1 VSAEIALPAAAA
13 PAQARVN
20 RWLVLVLVLAA
31 QFMVTLDAMV
41 VNVAL
46 PSIQSAL
53 HFGSASSLQWVV
65 NAYTLLFRR
74 ERGRALGLFGAVM
87 AAGGATGL
95 LLGGVLTSELSWRWI
110 FYVNLPIGL
119 LAVLA
124 ALYYVPNT
132 RGAERPKSADVA
144 GAAAVTTGLVLL
156 VYAIVNAQQWRWAS
170 GTTLG
175 LLAAAAALLAAFVLI
190 ELRSREP
197 LVRLGIFAQRTLS
210 AASGTAFLFMPG
222 LFVTMFFPSLYLQE
236 VLGYSPIKTGAAFLP
251 FPLTMTV
258 FAIGGQRLIRRT
270 GARPPLIAGL
280 LLGAASL
287 LLLFGRIPVHGSY
300 PRDVLPA
307 LVVMAVGT
315 GLALPT
321 IILVATS
328 NVDSN
333 EAGLASGIVNSSQQ
347 IGGALGLAVLAT
359 IAATKTASA
368 LPMAGGA
375 TTTATAGARAMV
387 DGFQLGFT
395 VAGAFLLAA
404 ALLTGLFIHRTD
416 VEHLKA
422 EPEPEPAAIAPAL
435 GAMPHKGTKKGPPG
449 SPGLLR
455 PQGNAD
461 QAPAPGRGP
470 CRASRRRARY
480 SGDGRLAPPAHGVC
494 LSSRCWSRSPACG
507 GAVGWSGI
515 SRWVW
520 KKSCRAGFC
529 SPRWRRSSGT
539 RARARCGPRPS
550 VWRAS
555 RVWIT

>member
-1 VSAEIALPAAAA
+1 MSTQTALPAAAGAAA
-13 PAQARVN
+13 PARERVN
-20 RWLVLVLVLAA
+20 RWLILVLVLAA

-46 PSIQSAL
+46 PSIQGAL

-65 NAYTLLFRR
+65 NAYTLLFGGFLMVGGRMGDLLGR
-74 ERGRALGLFGAVM
+74 QRLFIAGLAVFTAASLVNGIAQSSAMLVAGRGVQGLGAALVSPAVLSIIMVTFADERARGRALGLFGAVM

-110 FYVNLPIGL
+110 FYVNLPIGV

-132 RGAERPKSADVA
+132 RADQRPKSVDVA
-144 GAAAVTTGLVLL
+144 GAASVTAGLVLL
-156 VYAIVNAQQWRWAS
+156 VYVIVNAQQWHWAS
-170 GTTLG
+170 GKTLG

-197 LVRLGIFAQRTLS
+197 LVRLGIFAKRTLS

-236 VLGYSPIKTGAAFLP
+236 VLGYSPIKTGVAFLP
-251 FPLTMTV
+251 FPLTMTL
-258 FAIGGQRLIRRT
+258 FAIGGQRLIRRI
-270 GARPPLIAGL
+270 GVRPPLVAGL

-287 LLLFGRIPVHGSY
+287 LFLFGRIPVHGSY

-321 IILVATS
+321 MILVATS
-328 NVDSN
+328 NVDTN
-333 EAGLASGIVNSSQQ
+333 EAGLGSGIVNSSQQ
-347 IGGALGLAVLAT
+347 VGGALGLAVLAT
-359 IAATKTASA
+359 IAATKTASV
-368 LPMAGGA
+368 LHMAGSGSA
-375 TTTATAGARAMV
+375 SAGDHARAMV

-404 ALLTGLFIHRTD
+404 ALLAGLFIRRSD

-422 EPEPEPAAIAPAL
+422 APEPAAMTSQHPA
-435 GAMPHKGTKKGPPG
+435 
-449 SPGLLR
+449 
-455 PQGNAD
+455 
-461 QAPAPGRGP
+461 
-470 CRASRRRARY
+470 
-480 SGDGRLAPPAHGVC
+480 
-494 LSSRCWSRSPACG
+494 
-507 GAVGWSGI
+507 
-515 SRWVW
+515 
-520 KKSCRAGFC
+520 
-529 SPRWRRSSGT
+529 
-539 RARARCGPRPS
+539 
-550 VWRAS
+550 
-555 RVWIT
+555 